1 MQSGTLIT
9 ERRLTIPT
17 GIPTGILFAIPAY
30 FLGVW
35 LGDLFGL
42 FDDRNTGVILGYL
55 FATAAF
61 LIGLGFLNYPL
72 SRVLGWPV
80 DPLGET
86 DYGVG
91 LGRYFRLNLD
101 HKVIG
106 IQYLVT
112 ILTMLFFGG
121 VGAMMIRTA
130 LLTPDATIVPP
141 GQYIALIGLHSVMMI
156 FITSAVIVG
165 PFGNYLVPLMIGSRR
180 MAFPRLEALSFWLVP
195 PAAVI
200 LAAASLWGGF
210 PTGWTGYPP
219 LSEQAGQ
226 GMDSYIVGF
235 ILIGLALITSG
246 VNMLATIITLRAPGM
261 TWSRLPIFV
270 WGIFCTSLLG
280 MLAAPVLAA
289 ALIMLGMDRTLQT
302 SFFLASNGGSNY
314 LWENLFW
321 FFGHP
326 EVYIFILPAFAI
338 VMEIIPHFARKPLWG
353 YRVGVVGLFGVTL
366 LSWFVWQHHLFV
378 SGIAPVLRPFYMLST
393 ELISVPTGFIFLV
406 ALGTLWR
413 ARVWM
418 TVPMLFCLGFLFNF
432 VIGGIS
438 GVYLSDVPSDVTLHG
453 SYFSMAH
460 FHYTI
465 MGGEIFAFA
474 AAIYYWLPKMTGKML
489 NQTVGKI
496 HFWWMFIAFNSTFFP
511 LFIAGLL
518 NMPRRVS
525 AYNPELQFLNQW
537 VTFSAYFLFGS
548 MILFAAN
555 IIYSWFFQPV
565 PALANPWHARS
576 LEWQLPTPVPAR
588 NFERVPVILAG
599 PYDYGLPN
607 AKPVADLRGLVGA
620 SGGS

>member
-1 MQSGTLIT
+1 M
-9 ERRLTIPT
+9 
-17 GIPTGILFAIPAY
+17 
-30 FLGVW
+30 
-35 LGDLFGL
+35 
-42 FDDRNTGVILGYL
+42 
-55 FATAAF
+55 FATAGF
-61 LIGLGFLNYPL
+61 LIGLGFLNHPL
-72 SRVLGWPV
+72 GRLLGWRL
-80 DPLGET
+80 DPLGEA
-86 DYGVG
+86 DIEVG
-91 LGRYFRLNLD
+91 LGRYFRLSLD

-121 VGAMMIRTA
+121 VGAMVIRTS
-130 LLTPDATIVPP
+130 LLSPTPTIVPA
-141 GQYIALIGLHSVMMI
+141 GNYLSVVGLHSVMMI

-195 PAAVI
+195 PAAVM
-200 LAAASLWGGF
+200 LGAAVFWGGF
-210 PTGWTGYPP
+210 PTGWTGYAP

-246 VNMLATIITLRAPGM
+246 VNMLATIIALRAPGL
-261 TWSRLPIFV
+261 TWARLPIFV
-270 WGIFCTSLLG
+270 WGILCTSILG
-280 MLAAPVLAA
+280 LLAAPVLAA
-289 ALIMLGMDRTLQT
+289 ALVMLALDRSAQT

-326 EVYIFILPAFAI
+326 EVYIFILPAFGI
-338 VMEIIPHFARKPLWG
+338 VMELAAHFARRPLFG

-406 ALGTLWR
+406 VLGTLWR
-413 ARVWM
+413 SRVWL

-432 VIGGIS
+432 LIGGIT
-438 GVYLSDVPSDVTLHG
+438 GVYLSDVPTDVTLHG

-474 AAIYYWLPKMTGKML
+474 AAIYYWFPRMTGKML
-489 NQTVGKI
+489 NQTLGRI

-511 LFIAGLL
+511 LLIAGLL
-518 NMPRRVS
+518 DMPRRVS
-525 AYNPELQFLNQW
+525 AYNPGLQFLNQW
-537 VTFSAYFLFGS
+537 VTFSAYLLFSS

-555 IIYSWFFQPV
+555 IIYSWFIQPV
-565 PALANPWHARS
+565 PAVANPWRARS
-576 LEWQLPTPVPAR
+576 LEWQIPTPVPAR
-588 NFERVPVILAG
+588 NFERVPLILAG

-620 SGGS
+620 TGGS